1 MTQTPGWLKKRWKI
15 TPPTWKYWEFI
26 TQIISSM
33 KVKPADRTLSV
44 QEYYFSQKLRQIDQM
59 RKAGASIISLGIGSP
74 DQAPSENTVRRLI
87 DESTKAT
94 SHGYQSYIGIPELR
108 QAFAGWYKK
117 YFGVE
122 LNPDNEI
129 LPLMGS
135 KEGIM
140 HISMAFIN
148 QGDEVLVPD
157 PGYPT
162 YSSVTNLVGGKIR
175 YYELDEKTGWMPD
188 LQALELLDLSKVKL
202 MWVNYPHMPTGTPGS
217 LKLFENLVAFADA
230 HSILICNDN
239 PYSFILN
246 RNYLSLLS
254 VDGAKEVALE
264 LNSLSKSHNM
274 AGWRIGMV
282 AGHSEY
288 LKSIL
293 RVKSNMDSGMFL
305 PIQKAAV
312 EALNNPQD
320 WYEQINT
327 VYEKRRKTVEE
338 IMDILGCQYDKN
350 QVGLFVWGRIPE
362 TIASC
367 EEYVEEILKKAG
379 VFITPGFIFGSKGER
394 YIRIS
399 LCARADLLEEAKN
412 RISAYA
418 DFVNQESNKKR

>member
-1 MTQTPGWLKKRWKI
+1 
-15 TPPTWKYWEFI
+15 
-26 TQIISSM
+26 M
-33 KVKPADRTLSV
+33 KVNPADRTLTV

-87 DESTKAT
+87 EESTRST

-108 QAFAGWYKK
+108 NAFAGWYKK

-129 LPLMGS
+129 IPLMGS

-140 HISMAFIN
+140 HISMAFVN
-148 QGDEVLVPD
+148 QGDEVLIPD

-175 YYELDEKTGWMPD
+175 YYELDERTGWMPD

-202 MWVNYPHMPTGTPGS
+202 MWLNYPHMPTGTPGS
-217 LKLFENLVAFADA
+217 IKLFEDLVAFADA

-274 AGWRIGMV
+274 AGWRVGMV

-305 PIQKAAV
+305 PVQKAAA
-312 EALNNPQD
+312 EALNNPPE
-320 WYEQINT
+320 WYEQVNL
-327 VYEKRRKTVEE
+327 VYEKRRKKVEE
-338 IMDILGCQYDKN
+338 IMDTLGCRYDKN

-362 TIASC
+362 SVTSC
-367 EEYVEEILKKAG
+367 EDYVEGILNEAG

-399 LCARADLLEEAKN
+399 LCASDDLLEEAKK
-412 RISAYA
+412 RISSYT
-418 DFVNQESNKKR
+418 DIVNRTSRKEI

>member
-1 MTQTPGWLKKRWKI
+1 
-15 TPPTWKYWEFI
+15 
-26 TQIISSM
+26 M

-418 DFVNQESNKKR
+418 DFVNQESNKKK

>member
-1 MTQTPGWLKKRWKI
+1 
-15 TPPTWKYWEFI
+15 
-26 TQIISSM
+26 M
-33 KVKPADRTLSV
+33 KVNPADRTLTV

-59 RKAGASIISLGIGSP
+59 RKAGKSIISLGIGSP
-74 DQAPSENTVRRLI
+74 DQAPSDNTVRRLI
-87 DESTKAT
+87 EESTKST

-122 LNPDNEI
+122 LNPDSEI
-129 LPLMGS
+129 IPLMGS

-140 HISMAFIN
+140 HISMAFVN
-148 QGDEVLVPD
+148 QGDEVLIPD

-162 YSSVTNLVGGKIR
+162 YSSVTNLVGGTIR
-175 YYELDEKTGWMPD
+175 YYELDERTGWMPD

-202 MWVNYPHMPTGTPGS
+202 MWLNYPHMPTGTPGS
-217 LKLFENLVAFADA
+217 LKLFEDLVAFADA

-246 RNYLSLLS
+246 KNYLSLLS
-254 VDGAKEVALE
+254 VDGAKDVALE

-274 AGWRIGMV
+274 AGWRVGMV

-288 LKSIL
+288 LKNIL

-305 PIQKAAV
+305 PVQKAAA
-312 EALNNPQD
+312 EALNNPPE
-320 WYEQINT
+320 WYEQVNL
-327 VYEKRRKTVEE
+327 VYEKRRKKVEE
-338 IMDILGCQYDKN
+338 IMGILGCRYDKN

-362 TIASC
+362 SISSC
-367 EEYVEEILKKAG
+367 EDYVEGILNEAG

-399 LCARADLLEEAKN
+399 LCASDDLLEEAKK
-412 RISAYA
+412 RISSYT
-418 DFVNQESNKKR
+418 DVVNGKSSKKV